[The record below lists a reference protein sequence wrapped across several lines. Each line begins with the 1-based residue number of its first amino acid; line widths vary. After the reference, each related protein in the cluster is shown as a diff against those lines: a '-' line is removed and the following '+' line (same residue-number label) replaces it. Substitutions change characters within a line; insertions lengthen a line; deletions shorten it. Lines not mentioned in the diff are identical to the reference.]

1 MAFQRVQVR
10 RDSAANWVRK
20 NPLLLAGEIG
30 YETVGLDNLPS
41 MKLKV
46 GDGVTFWNSLPYTT
60 AITGPAGAAGATGP
74 AGAAGAKGDTG
85 ERGPQGPAGA
95 TGSQGPAGAKG
106 DTGESGLQGI
116 QGPAGNAGVQG
127 PQGPAGAKGD
137 TGAQGPQGPAGA
149 KGDAGSVGAT
159 GAQGPAGAKGDTGS
173 QGPQGIQG
181 PAGAK
186 GDTGAQGPSGA
197 AGVNANI
204 VEAATPA
211 SFPATG
217 AASTLYIARDGSRQ
231 YRWDSSGV
239 YVEVGTGIGPA
250 DDSATSP
257 SAPTSVTATASNAQ
271 AALSWSAPTDAG
283 SSPITDYVV
292 AFSSNSGS
300 TWTTFSD
307 GTSTSTSATVTG
319 LTNGTAYVFRV
330 AAVNAVGQGAW
341 SATSAS
347 ATPAAAVITISSQP
361 SNQTAASGAAT
372 FSVTASVTQSATL
385 SYQWQRSTNS
395 GSTWAAINGATS
407 SSLALTGLVSGDNGY
422 QYRVIVSATGGATS
436 VTSNTATLTVS
447 GGASTP
453 GYTVSGAGTAAAN
466 GQYCQT
472 GTLNGKPKYT
482 KGSYTIEYTP
492 DWIINDEG
500 NGPNWLIRSGSSDL
514 YYASVTTDT
523 PPLSGWVVASGGSPA
538 PTLSSTTCNA
548 TEPPAPTSA
557 TATAS
562 TSGDSS
568 NFSQNGGARN
578 TASVLVEWQPPASDG
593 GSAITQYVVTV
604 TSIANGPTATVSS
617 SSRSHTFTGLS
628 WNWFLCTRWEV
639 SVRAV
644 NAVGTGTAATAM
656 SNYAPTATTHTI
668 AVIDKS
674 WPASAPSS
682 SYLLQWTNVCVGT
695 WDTVELQY
703 RRIDSSTEDW
713 GSWTAFATNAQGN
726 PFGEVGSNG
735 ATMRFTDGS
744 QSEVIQFRIRPVRTS
759 PATNGE
765 WSNIAQQ

>member
-1 MAFQRVQVR
+1 VQ
-10 RDSAANWVRK
+10 
-20 NPLLLAGEIG
+20 
-30 YETVGLDNLPS
+30 
-41 MKLKV
+41 
-46 GDGVTFWNSLPYTT
+46 F
-60 AITGPAGAAGATGP
+60 
-74 AGAAGAKGDTG
+74 
-85 ERGPQGPAGA
+85 
-95 TGSQGPAGAKG
+95 
-106 DTGESGLQGI
+106 
-116 QGPAGNAGVQG
+116 
-127 PQGPAGAKGD
+127 
-137 TGAQGPQGPAGA
+137 
-149 KGDAGSVGAT
+149 
-159 GAQGPAGAKGDTGS
+159 
-173 QGPQGIQG
+173 
-181 PAGAK
+181 
-186 GDTGAQGPSGA
+186 
-197 AGVNANI
+197 
-204 VEAATPA
+204 
-211 SFPATG
+211 
-217 AASTLYIARDGSRQ
+217 ST
-231 YRWDSSGV
+231 
-239 YVEVGTGIGPA
+239 
-250 DDSATSP
+250 
-257 SAPTSVTATASNAQ
+257 
-271 AALSWSAPTDAG
+271 
-283 SSPITDYVV
+283 
-292 AFSSNSGS
+292 NSGS

-407 SSLALTGLVSGDNGY
+407 SSLALTGLVSGDTGY

-436 VTSNTATLTVS
+436 VTSNAATLTVN
-447 GGASTP
+447 AVVSTP
-453 GYTVSGAGTAAAN
+453 GYTVGGAGTSAAN
-466 GQYCQT
+466 GQYCET

-492 DWIINDEG
+492 DWLINDEG
-500 NGPNWLIRSGSSDL
+500 FGANWLIRLGGNDL
-514 YYASVTTDT
+514 YYASSAAAT
-523 PPLSGWVVASGGSPA
+523 PPLSGWGVVFPGSSPA

-628 WNWFLCTRWEV
+628 WNWLLCTRWEV

-644 NAVGTGTAATAM
+644 NAVGAGTAATAM

-674 WPASAPSS
+674 WPESAPSS
-682 SYLLQWTNVCVGT
+682 SYVLQWTNVCVGT

-703 RRIDSSTEDW
+703 RRIDSSTGDW
-713 GSWTAFATNAQGN
+713 GLWAAFPGQVNGNQATYT
-726 PFGEVGSNG
+726 FS
-735 ATMRFTDGS
+735 DGG
-744 QSEVIQFRIRPVRTS
+744 QSEVIQFRIRPVRIS
-759 PATNGE
+759 PAANGE